1 MIKKASKP
9 LPMIRTGYTKILL
22 DVFSKHGINIQ
33 ELLNDSGLPPD
44 LFETDKDYLP
54 VEPVKR
60 LVYLLSSQMGVNS
73 FSELLRIAFRQRIIP
88 QILKQFDTTA
98 TVKEALEKV
107 NTIFNHDSPGSEIT
121 FENQYGKYWLC
132 RSAPYENTLYFIWG
146 EVFAVLY
153 IIELIQALTKSDWFP
168 EQVKVQHIDDDV
180 IRSALNKKTQF
191 FIAQSKS
198 ALLIDEKTLN
208 STVKFIP
215 SDTKHK
221 EPFIEWHS
229 SFSDSVF
236 TSLLPYVREH
246 SLSITQAAMLL
257 QMTTRTFQRRLKE
270 ERTSFRQL
278 KESLT
283 LSISCELMEEG
294 HSLTH
299 ISNQLGYNN
308 ISHFSRAFK
317 RISGLTPKVYRKSIL
332 GLAQ

>member
-1 MIKKASKP
+1 MQKIVSKP

-22 DVFSKHGINIQ
+22 DVFSKHGINVQ

-54 VEPVKR
+54 VKPVKR
-60 LVYLLSSQMGVNS
+60 LVYLLSSQVGVNS
-73 FSELLRIAFRQRIIP
+73 FSELLRTAFRQRIIP
-88 QILKQFDTTA
+88 QILKQFDSTV

-107 NTIFNHDSPGSEIT
+107 NIIFNHDSPGSEIT
-121 FENQYGKYWLC
+121 FENEYEKYWLC
-132 RSAPYENTLYFIWG
+132 RSASYEDTIYFIWG

-168 EQVKVQHIDDDV
+168 EQVKIQHVDDEI
-180 IRSALNKKTQF
+180 IRSALNQKTQF
-191 FIAQSKS
+191 FISQSKS
-198 ALLIDEKTLN
+198 ALLIDEKILN

-221 EPFIEWHS
+221 EPLVEWHS

-246 SLSITQAAMLL
+246 SLNIKQAAKLL
-257 QMTTRTFQRRLKE
+257 QMTPRTFQRRLKE

-299 ISNQLGYNN
+299 ISSQLGYNN

-317 RISGLTPKVYRKSIL
+317 RISGLTPKIYKKSIL
-332 GLAQ
+332 GLVE

>member
-1 MIKKASKP
+1 MQKIVSKP

-22 DVFSKHGINIQ
+22 DVFSKHGINVQ

-60 LVYLLSSQMGVNS
+60 LVYLLSSQVGVNS
-73 FSELLRIAFRQRIIP
+73 FSELLRTAFRQRIIP
-88 QILKQFDTTA
+88 QILKQFDSTV

-107 NTIFNHDSPGSEIT
+107 NIIFNHDSPGSEIT
-121 FENQYGKYWLC
+121 FENEYEKYWLC
-132 RSAPYENTLYFIWG
+132 RSASYEDTIYFIWG

-168 EQVKVQHIDDDV
+168 EQVKIQHVDDEI
-180 IRSALNKKTQF
+180 IRSALNQKTQF
-191 FIAQSKS
+191 FISQSKS
-198 ALLIDEKTLN
+198 ALLIDEKILN

-221 EPFIEWHS
+221 EPLVEWHS

-246 SLSITQAAMLL
+246 SLNIKQAAKLL
-257 QMTTRTFQRRLKE
+257 QMTPRTFQRRLKE

-283 LSISCELMEEG
+283 ISISCELMEEG

-299 ISNQLGYNN
+299 ISSQLGYNN

-317 RISGLTPKVYRKSIL
+317 RISGLTPKIYKKSIL
-332 GLAQ
+332 GLVE